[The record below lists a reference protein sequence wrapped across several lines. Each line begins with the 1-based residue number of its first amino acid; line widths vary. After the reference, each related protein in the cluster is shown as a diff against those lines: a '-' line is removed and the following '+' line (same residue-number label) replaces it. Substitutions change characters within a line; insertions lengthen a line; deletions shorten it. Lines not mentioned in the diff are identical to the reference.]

1 MLLRNIA
8 ISIFAL
14 TAFCTSAMA
23 QEKQVDKLYAFGMA
37 SSFND
42 STVYITDIQEV
53 SGAYVTEKGKKLVNR
68 EEYSYQLRDYL
79 KSKGV
84 AYPTCMTSYALE
96 KKDIN
101 KKMERIRKKY
111 VEKNNGRYI
120 VVNISQDEFHYKGV
134 SPEEG
139 VVNVDAAAA
148 EEAARKSS
156 MNEKK
161 QKEKVNNKKK
171 TVHKGKP

>member
-8 ISIFAL
+8 ISLFAL

-120 VVNISQDEFHYKGV
+120 SQDEFHYKGV

-161 QKEKVNNKKK
+161 QKEKVNDKKK

>member
-1 MLLRNIA
+1 ME
-8 ISIFAL
+8 
-14 TAFCTSAMA
+14 THTSC
-23 QEKQVDKLYAFGMA
+23 Q
-37 SSFND
+37 
-42 STVYITDIQEV
+42 
-53 SGAYVTEKGKKLVNR
+53 
-68 EEYSYQLRDYL
+68 
-79 KSKGV
+79 GV

-161 QKEKVNNKKK
+161 QKEKVNDKKK